1 MASKI
6 DLLCNASANGDVDKV
21 LILLKEGV
29 AINGL
34 NRYKRT
40 PLQVVKLGNTPLVR
54 TLLQNGANPNK
65 RDPVL
70 NLTVTHDAAREGFVD
85 SVHALID
92 NGADV
97 NLVDDDLNLPLHLA
111 AREGHLEVVRLLLG
125 LTADPTATTGLGY
138 TALELALDYKRRETA
153 ECIQEYLSSRP
164 SMTSPAGG
172 IGAPDAVALPLH
184 PLLITSLLVRCRS
197 RA

>member
-1 MASKI
+1 MTLTYSKHIMASKI

-125 LTADPTATTGLGY
+125 LT
-138 TALELALDYKRRETA
+138 ET
-153 ECIQEYLSSRP
+153 L
-164 SMTSPAGG
+164 
-172 IGAPDAVALPLH
+172 
-184 PLLITSLLVRCRS
+184 
-197 RA
+197 